1 MENKG
6 SERFQVGLDKDLGRL
21 AGMVAMMEDREP
33 PSALIDSVM
42 GRLQPKKSGL
52 IRRVL
57 RRIRTPIRV
66 TPLKF
71 APLAASLI
79 IAILLGLSLFDGPP
93 RQDGPTRQDAI
104 PSRSAGMTVLF
115 TLDMPNAS
123 QVELIGSFSQWKPGR
138 YRMLWNERLGLWE
151 LSVGLDGGRY
161 EYAFL
166 VDGKKVVPDP
176 KAVLQQDDGFG
187 NRNSVLIIERSNS
200 HDSGI

>member
-1 MENKG
+1 
-6 SERFQVGLDKDLGRL
+6 
-21 AGMVAMMEDREP
+21 
-33 PSALIDSVM
+33 M
-42 GRLQPKKSGL
+42 GRLQAKKSGL

-66 TPLKF
+66 TPLKL
-71 APLAASLI
+71 APFAASI
-79 IAILLGLSLFDGPP
+79 IVAILLGLSLFEGPS
-93 RQDGPTRQDAI
+93 RQDAT

-123 QVELIGSFSQWKPGR
+123 QVELIGSFSQWTPGR

-176 KAVLQQDDGFG
+176 KAVLHQDDGFG
-187 NRNSVLIIERSNS
+187 NRNSVLIIERSNG

>member
-6 SERFQVGLDKDLGRL
+6 SERSHDRLDKDLGRL

-33 PSALIDSVM
+33 PVELIDSVM
-42 GRLQPKKSGL
+42 KRLQPRRSGL

-57 RRIRTPIRV
+57 RRIMTPVRISPF
-66 TPLKF
+66 TL
-71 APLAASLI
+71 APLAASI
-79 IAILLGLSLFDGPP
+79 GAILLALSLLDVPS
-93 RQDGPTRQDAI
+93 RQDATS
-104 PSRSAGMTVLF
+104 SRSPGMAVLF

-151 LSVGLDGGRY
+151 LSVGLDRGRY

-176 KAVLQQDDGFG
+176 KAMLHQDDGFG
-187 NRNSVLIIERSNS
+187 NRNSVLIIERSNG
-200 HDSGI
+200 HDSRI